1 MESIMKARVT
11 DGAKNYG
18 YKKKKVLGMFQP
30 NKITLHIKLVFLDFN
45 RPVVAGAVLQ
55 TPPLLIK

>member
-30 NKITLHIKLVFLDFN
+30 NKITLHIKLVFLDLTD
-45 RPVVAGAVLQ
+45 P
-55 TPPLLIK
+55 